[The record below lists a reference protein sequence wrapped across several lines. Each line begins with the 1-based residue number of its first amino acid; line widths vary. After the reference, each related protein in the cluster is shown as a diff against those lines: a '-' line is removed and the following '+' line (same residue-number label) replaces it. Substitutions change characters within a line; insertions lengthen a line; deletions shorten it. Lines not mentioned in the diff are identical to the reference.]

1 MRDTP
6 LPRHVYFLG
15 IAGAGM
21 SAVASLLKSQ
31 GVEVSGSD
39 EDAFPPVT
47 TYLETHGIPYRV
59 GFDASRIPAQVD
71 AAIVGSSAKLGL
83 DHNPE
88 LAELRRRGTPLFS
101 FPAYLGEHTA
111 GRDVTVV
118 AGSFG
123 KSTVTALLA
132 HLAREAGGDPG
143 WFVGAAPLDLPSS
156 GYAGRDPTIFIE
168 GDEYIVGG
176 ADRRSKFLLY
186 KPRALLLTSLV
197 HDHMNV
203 FPTMADYEAPFAEL
217 IDRLPAGDLIVAARG
232 FEPIQRLTAGRE
244 VVWYG
249 FDPGP
254 GYHARNV
261 RVGEV
266 TGFELVTPSGQVIA
280 LETPL
285 LGRHNIENIVG
296 AAAFL
301 FERSAIDGAALA
313 RGVRSFRGLE
323 RRLDRKTRTSRAP
336 VYEGFGSSYEK
347 ARSAIEA
354 VRLHFPD
361 RRLIVVFEPHTFSWR
376 NRDALAWYDT
386 VFEGVDEVILL
397 PPPEHGAASH
407 DQLDQETILS
417 RVDAAGVPV
426 QSVSGDP
433 STALT
438 FVEEAVDATSVVLL
452 LSSGPLAGLA
462 QSLPP
467 RLDARFGAAGA
478 ALG

>member
-1 MRDTP
+1 MREP
-6 LPRHVYFLG
+6 SARPSHIYFLG
-15 IAGAGM
+15 VAGAGM
-21 SAVASLLKSQ
+21 SALASLLKSQ
-31 GVEVSGSD
+31 GDEVSGSD

-47 TYLETHGIPYRV
+47 TYLETHAIPYRI
-59 GFDASRIPAQVD
+59 GFDAAKVPQDLD

-88 LAELRRRGTPLFS
+88 LAELRRRGTPLHS
-101 FPAYLGEHTA
+101 FPAYLGERTA
-111 GRDVTVV
+111 DRDVVVV

-156 GYAGRDPTIFIE
+156 GQAGSDPVIFIE

-176 ADRRSKFLLY
+176 EDRRSKFLLY
-186 KPRALLLTSLV
+186 HPSALLLTSLV

-203 FPTMADYEAPFAEL
+203 FPTMADYEAPFAAL
-217 IDRLPAGDLIVAARG
+217 LDRLPPDAPVVCAWG
-232 FEPIQRLTAGRE
+232 FEPLARLTAGRE

-249 FDPGP
+249 AHPGP
-254 GYHARNV
+254 GWGADHIRI
-261 RVGEV
+261 GEV
-266 TGFELVTPSGQVIA
+266 TAFDLVTPAGVRIE

-285 LGRHNIENIVG
+285 LGLHNIENIVG

-301 FERSAIDGAALA
+301 LERGAIDAQALV

-323 RRLDRKTRTSRAP
+323 RRLDCKTRCSRVP

-361 RRLIVVFEPHTFSWR
+361 RRLLVVFEPHTFSWR
-376 NRDALAWYDT
+376 NAAALVWYDS
-386 VFEGVDEVILL
+386 VFAGVDHVVLL
-397 PPPEHGAASH
+397 PPPTHGADAH
-407 DQLDQETILS
+407 GQLDQSQILE
-417 RVDAAGVPV
+417 RIRAAGIAAE
-426 QSVSGDP
+426 G
-433 STALT
+433 
-438 FVEEAVDATSVVLL
+438 AVDARDATLAVEREARDDSVILL
-452 LSSGPLAGLA
+452 LSSGPLAGLP

-467 RLDARFGAAGA
+467 RIDARFRTP
-478 ALG
+478 